1 MNAQHQAETLL
12 KNIWKAEYLQFIAK
26 FLMQQKFQ
34 IADA

>member
-12 KNIWKAEYLQFIAK
+12 KNMWKAEYSQFIAK
-26 FLMQQKFQ
+26 LLMQQEFQ